1 MKKKSDLV
9 TWDTSLK
16 VGDIVFSNYTKNEL
30 LFQIVSIER
39 RFLEDFDFRGVTNSH
54 HPYYGHQKGDEYN
67 PLVTIKAV
75 ANLSVNFDASKKL
88 RRMTKVLDGSYLT
101 RVDPSYFQAYV
112 KRLQGIIGEL
122 WPSRTNTC
130 GLPTRISIR

>member
-39 RFLEDFDFRGVTNSH
+39 RFLKILILEVSPTLIIHTTDIKKVTS
-54 HPYYGHQKGDEYN
+54 
-67 PLVTIKAV
+67 
-75 ANLSVNFDASKKL
+75 
-88 RRMTKVLDGSYLT
+88 
-101 RVDPSYFQAYV
+101 
-112 KRLQGIIGEL
+112 IIL
-122 WPSRTNTC
+122 
-130 GLPTRISIR
+130 